1 MMEFEEFVRR
11 GQAADRAA
19 TLALY
24 QSMTT
29 RELRQLHAAFVA
41 DKQSARM
48 HQHTEEGRTFAAVTE
63 RTVAFCDDRL
73 AIIDEVLTER
83 KDRP

>member
-1 MMEFEEFVRR
+1 MPEISHNVGGMMEFEEFVRR

-24 QSMTT
+24 QTMTT

-48 HQHTEEGRTFAAVTE
+48 HQHTEH
-63 RTVAFCDDRL
+63 TVAFCDHRL
-73 AIIDEVLTER
+73 AIIDEVLRGRGDER
-83 KDRP
+83 